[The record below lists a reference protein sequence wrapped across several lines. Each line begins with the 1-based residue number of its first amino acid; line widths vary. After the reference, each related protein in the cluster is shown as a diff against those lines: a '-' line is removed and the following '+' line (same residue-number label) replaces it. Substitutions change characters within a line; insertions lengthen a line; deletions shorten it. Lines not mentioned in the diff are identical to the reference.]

1 MNLLPYAFRRRLLVR
16 KLLGKWML
24 AWSVCGLAGTLVCG
38 WAWSELRSVQAELAR
53 IEESARPL
61 REMAG
66 ENRRV
71 IAQIEEI
78 SGRESVLNELG
89 GIAQPVSLLA
99 LISQSAR
106 FADERLQIQRM
117 NVAQVVREPKTTG
130 PGGKPGP
137 QSGKPSLADAEPL
150 RKTLELTL
158 SGVARDDEAVS
169 RFVSALRDQ
178 GVFETVELRS
188 SVGVRWAHG
197 EGRRYDVVCSR

>member
-16 KLLGKWML
+16 KLLGRWGL
-24 AWSVCGLAGTLVCG
+24 VWTVCGLVGGAVCG
-38 WAWSELRSVQAELAR
+38 WAWSDLRSAQAELAG
-53 IEESARPL
+53 IEETTRPV
-61 REMAG
+61 REMAE
-66 ENRRV
+66 ENRRF

-117 NVAQVVREPKTTG
+117 NVAQVVREPESG
-130 PGGKPGP
+130 SGQKPGP
-137 QSGKPSLADAEPL
+137 QKGKPSPGDAAP

-158 SGVARDDEAVS
+158 SGVARDDVAVS

-197 EGRRYDVVCSR
+197 EGRRYDVVCRR